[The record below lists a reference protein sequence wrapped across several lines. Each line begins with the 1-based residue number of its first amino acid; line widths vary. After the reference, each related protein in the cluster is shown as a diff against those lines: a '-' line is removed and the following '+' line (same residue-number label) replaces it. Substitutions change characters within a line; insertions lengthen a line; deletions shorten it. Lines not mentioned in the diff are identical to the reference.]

1 VAAIVDTSILYA
13 LVDAADA
20 SHTRARVALER
31 ETEAIVVP
39 QVTLP
44 EIGYL
49 TGSRLGA
56 RAEAEFVRHLAASD
70 WRLEPVT
77 DADLERAVELMDRY
91 ADARLGV
98 VDASIVAIAE
108 RLGVERI
115 HTLDHRHF
123 GSIRPAHVEAFT
135 LLP

>member
-20 SHTRARVALER
+20 AHARARGALER

-44 EIGYL
+44 EVGYL
-49 TGSRLGA
+49 IGSRLGN
-56 RAEAEFVRHLAASD
+56 RAEVEFVRHLSASD
-70 WRLEPVT
+70 WRLEPLT
-77 DADLERAVELMDRY
+77 DADLERAIELMDRY
-91 ADARLGV
+91 ADARLGI
-98 VDASIVAIAE
+98 VDASMVAIAE

-123 GSIRPAHVEAFT
+123 GSVRPGHVEAFT

>member
-1 VAAIVDTSILYA
+1 MAVIVDTSVLYA
-13 LVDAADA
+13 LVDRADA
-20 SHTRARVALER
+20 THARARDALAR
-31 ETEAIVVP
+31 EIEAIVVP

-44 EIGYL
+44 EVGYL
-49 TGSRLGA
+49 IGSRLGH
-56 RAEAEFVRHLAASD
+56 RAEAGFVRHLAASD

-77 DADLERAVELMDRY
+77 DADLARAVEVMDRY

-123 GSIRPAHVEAFT
+123 GLVRPRHIEAFT
-135 LLP
+135 LQP